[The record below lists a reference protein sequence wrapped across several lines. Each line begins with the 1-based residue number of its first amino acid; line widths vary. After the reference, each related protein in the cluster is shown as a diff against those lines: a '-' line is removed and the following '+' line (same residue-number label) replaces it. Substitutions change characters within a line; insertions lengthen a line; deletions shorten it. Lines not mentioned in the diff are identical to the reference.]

1 MKTKQHILA
10 LLENNRGQS
19 ISGEQIAGKLGLS
32 RNAVWKAIKELRSDG
47 YKIEAVTN
55 KGYCLCADNDI
66 LSVQGILPFL
76 KDKDVGEN
84 IMIFETLESTNKTAK
99 ELSISGAK
107 HGTVVLARSQT
118 AGRGRYA
125 RQFHSPP
132 GGIYLSFIL
141 HPDRLSLETPTLI
154 TAIAAVAVCRAVETV
169 ATDSPRIKW
178 VNDIFS
184 NGKKICGI
192 LTEAV
197 TDFESGNIQ
206 WVVVGIGVN
215 FNTKRQDIPKDL
227 RGIIGSIFAEGN
239 PIVTRN
245 QLVGEIINQVLCG
258 TTYGRE
264 QILCEY
270 KKRLMMLGEQ
280 ITVVSKKET
289 YRATAMDIDGS
300 GHLIVKKENDE
311 ICTLSGGEISIKGK
325 TLSS

>member
-10 LLENNRGQS
+10 LLEHNRGLS
-19 ISGEQIAGKLGLS
+19 ISGEQIAGKLSLS

-76 KDKDVGEN
+76 KNKDIGQN
-84 IMIFETLESTNKTAK
+84 IMIFDTLESTNKTTK
-99 ELSISGAK
+99 ELSISGAE

-118 AGRGRYA
+118 AGRGRYD

-154 TAIAAVAVCRAVETV
+154 TAVAAVAVCRAVETV
-169 ATDSPRIKW
+169 TPDSPRIKW
-178 VNDIFS
+178 VNDIFL

-215 FNTKRQDIPKDL
+215 FDTKQTDIPKDL
-227 RGIIGSIFAEGN
+227 RGIIGSIFADGDSA
-239 PIVTRN
+239 VTRN

-258 TTYGRE
+258 TTYSRE

-270 KKRLMMLGEQ
+270 KKRLMMLGEP
-280 ITVVSKKET
+280 ITVISPKET
-289 YRATAMDIDGS
+289 YNATAMDIDGN
-300 GHLIVKKENDE
+300 GHLIVKKENNE
-311 ICTLSGGEISIKGK
+311 IYTLSGGEISIKGK